1 MRKFLIITLAVA
13 LCALGALSIFSQEEE
28 KAPGKGDNFIDFK
41 LKGLDGKT
49 YDTAKLR
56 KGKFSVIELGQT
68 TCPACGYQSKILEEL
83 YPKWKK
89 YPLEVLEIYIA
100 ERLGVVREYIKNN
113 KTPYAVLVDETD
125 RMARTYRV
133 RFIPVVFV
141 VNPDGKII
149 YKGNLTERKYFER
162 ELIPLLEEERK
173 KQGREA

>member
-1 MRKFLIITLAVA
+1 M
-13 LCALGALSIFSQEEE
+13 
-28 KAPGKGDNFIDFK
+28 
-41 LKGLDGKT
+41 
-49 YDTAKLR
+49 
-56 KGKFSVIELGQT
+56 
-68 TCPACGYQSKILEEL
+68 
-83 YPKWKK
+83 
-89 YPLEVLEIYIA
+89 
-100 ERLGVVREYIKNN
+100 KNN